1 MNETKHFFN
10 RYGASW
16 DRTRAQDPERIRAML
31 LLADLA
37 PHSVILDV
45 GCGTGVLEPYLLAHR
60 PSAILG
66 VDFAASMIEAAREK
80 CRHEAVRFVCA
91 DILDVTGLSC
101 DCCFVYNTFQ
111 HFSEP
116 QRIINHITTL
126 LRPGGRIVISHTQGI
141 RVRPSDSLPDG
152 PFSLTQ
158 GITKLLSDYHLDAVV
173 DNNAMLL
180 VSGLKK

>member
-10 RYGASW
+10 RLGAAW
-16 DRTRAQDPERIRAML
+16 DRTRIQDPERIRAML
-31 LLADLA
+31 LLADIS

-60 PSAILG
+60 PSVILG
-66 VDFAASMIEAAREK
+66 VDFATSMIETAKKK

-101 DCCFVYNTFQ
+101 DCCFIYNTFQ

-116 QRIINHITTL
+116 QRVINHITTL
-126 LRPGGRIVISHTQGI
+126 LRPGGRIVISHTQG
-141 RVRPSDSLPDG
+141 VKAQPSGSLPG
-152 PFSLTQ
+152 EPFSLAQ
-158 GITKLLSDYHLDAVV
+158 GIVKLLPDYHLDAVV